1 MSISVV
7 LDTNFLTVPARFG
20 VDIFSE
26 AERILDRRLEF
37 VVLRSVVQELE
48 RKQAMASRTEVKQ
61 FRVALSL
68 VDRCRVEETEPDD
81 DQSVDD
87 QLLEHTKSIGGVLA
101 TNDRDLRD
109 RAVSLGV
116 PVLILR
122 SKKRLEF
129 VGTLF

>member
-1 MSISVV
+1 V

-37 VVLRSVVQELE
+37 VVLGSVVQELE

>member
-1 MSISVV
+1 M